1 MELCWIKC
9 LAIDMFFMQLNVA
22 VWYTRGM
29 VGTQENWCAYSHL
42 HINLLITPTLT
53 HLHAL
58 KFVPFRCFCYSFVC
72 LFIIASLGRS
82 SVCILQ
88 SFKPDWNL
96 SSNEKK
102 SRSKAEWLSHDICRG
117 GAPTLLVVQK
127 QYKELTEKK
136 SQSKEECQSIF
147 TDQES
152 PN

>member
-9 LAIDMFFMQLNVA
+9 LAINVFHA
-22 VWYTRGM
+22 IKCCRLVHKGHGRNPRELM
-29 VGTQENWCAYSHL
+29 RLQSFAYKS
-42 HINLLITPTLT
+42 T
-53 HLHAL
+53 HYPHSYSSS
-58 KFVPFRCFCYSFVC
+58 FVPFRCFCYSYVC